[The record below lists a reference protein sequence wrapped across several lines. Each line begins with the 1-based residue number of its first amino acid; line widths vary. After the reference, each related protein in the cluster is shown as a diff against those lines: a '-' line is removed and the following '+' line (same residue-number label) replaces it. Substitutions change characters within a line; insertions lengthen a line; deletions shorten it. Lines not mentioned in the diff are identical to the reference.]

1 MRLFLVARSDD
12 PGWDE
17 YRAVL
22 VRAESVFDAA
32 SWVLGP
38 NAPDYAG
45 ARYDGFTEDNIVIT
59 PVKVSGDRGQIIA
72 DFKAG

>member
-1 MRLFLVARSDD
+1 MRLFLVTRSDD

-22 VRAESVFDAA
+22 VRAEDIFDAA
-32 SWVLGP
+32 RWVLGP
-38 NAPDYAG
+38 NAPDYEG
-45 ARYDGFTEDNIVIT
+45 ARYEGFTEQNIVIN
-59 PVKVSGDRGQIIA
+59 PVSVTGERGQIVA